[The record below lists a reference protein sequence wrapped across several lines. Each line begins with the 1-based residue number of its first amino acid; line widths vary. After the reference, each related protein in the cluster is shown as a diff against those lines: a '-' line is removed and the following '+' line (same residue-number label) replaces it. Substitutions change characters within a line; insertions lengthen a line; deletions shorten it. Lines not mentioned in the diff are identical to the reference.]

1 MSGDD
6 KPFRP
11 IPLWQR
17 VLSMGARQ
25 VLLVS
30 EAIIAL
36 VHYSAASA
44 RRQGL
49 KCQASSRGFPVVT
62 EVDRLT
68 HRRELAGV
76 PERPL
81 VIETPELTGEEA
93 LVTGEET
100 GRARRLVLIE
110 RLGIGV

>member
-1 MSGDD
+1 
-6 KPFRP
+6 
-11 IPLWQR
+11 
-17 VLSMGARQ
+17 MGVSQ

-30 EAIIAL
+30 DAIIML

-44 RRQGL
+44 GRQDLERFEELDHGVLLPRRQGL
-49 KCQASSRGFPVVT
+49 KCQSCGCGFPIVS

-76 PERPL
+76 PKRPL
-81 VIETPELTGEEA
+81 VVETPKLTGEET

-100 GRARRLVLIE
+100 SRAGRLVLI
-110 RLGIGV
+110 